1 MLLQKLQTL
10 SQNITHTDETIES
23 PSPSR
28 TAQSMTSGDL
38 ADISSISTTPSIPS
52 RHSRLSA
59 RLSKTGSKSSSS
71 SSLPK
76 VSPTQVSPPG
86 GMKMSSSDAVVRRS
100 SSSLASVAFSDLMSS
115 TVNLPLQRRK
125 STKHQT
131 NTNVTMETN
140 SVPTEQKSSD
150 LTKPRE
156 PALHTDRHVAME
168 TTNDRPQHP
177 SDTMIF
183 TSQWLAKESF
193 GLEPGRHFGART
205 VVIGQNFDQPP
216 PPMYPRRSSS
226 SLAPSD
232 VLFPD
237 DDDGGQKRLSKDSHF
252 SRSTSSSSSLRQAAG
267 SFSAETDRTV
277 TDGRRSE
284 ADDHLF
290 SRPGQPLPRRSS
302 HVITTGQSKHPH
314 VESSEVEKD
323 PETSAGVRD
332 GKTLGEKETVDEK
345 SDRWEML
352 YLLKLG
358 KNVPKH
364 KKIILSIFYII
375 FQSSAQA
382 AAITVELHS
391 V

>member
-59 RLSKTGSKSSSS
+59 RFSKTGSKSSSS

-86 GMKMSSSDAVVRRS
+86 GTKVSSSDAVVRRS

-131 NTNVTMETN
+131 NTTVTMETN
-140 SVPTEQKSSD
+140 SLPTEQKSSD
-150 LTKPRE
+150 ITKPLQ
-156 PALHTDRHVAME
+156 ADRQVAME
-168 TTNDRPQHP
+168 TTNDRVQPP

-183 TSQWLAKESF
+183 TSQWLAKETF
-193 GLEPGRHFGART
+193 GYEPGRHFGSRT
-205 VVIGQNFDQPP
+205 AVIGQNFDQPP

-267 SFSAETDRTV
+267 SFSTETDRTV

-302 HVITTGQSKHPH
+302 HVITTGQSKHPL
-314 VESSEVEKD
+314 VESSEIEE
-323 PETSAGVRD
+323 PEISVSVRD

-364 KKIILSIFYII
+364 TKIILSIFYII
-375 FQSSAQA
+375 FQSSAHA